1 MNMSL
6 SLARAVAD
14 AVLYEGYLLYP
25 YRASSQKNQARWQ
38 FGILGPPGAAGAG
51 TGEEP
56 AMFADAL
63 LTPGPQAELEVHL
76 RFLQLQTRTAEKADD
91 AGGFNPVG
99 ELVVGASRWLSWDE
113 AVEHEITLGPF
124 PLERLTG
131 TEEVLPVEIPAGT
144 DTEEL
149 TDAAGRTAGRLV
161 RRRQGLRA
169 EVRLEAAAVGARLLR
184 LRVTVA
190 NTAPPR
196 PGPGTPDAGT
206 SDSSVPDALAPDSWT
221 PGSWSREEAIARSFI
236 GAHLLM
242 SLQDGDFLSLLEPP
256 EWSQDAARHCSQ
268 HRCWPV
274 LAGPEGQS
282 DVLLVSPIILYDHPA
297 VAPESS
303 VALYDATE
311 IDEILTLRVLTLTDA
326 EKAEARATDPRA
338 AAVIDRCEAMSAEEL
353 QQLHGVLRNP
363 HALAESIVL
372 SDSALL
378 GAPPTTGPLTGPPLT
393 GPPNIGPVTMGP
405 LTGNSSP
412 GGANGD
418 LSWWQPEA
426 EASVQPERD
435 AVLINGIPV
444 ARGSRVRV
452 HPRRR
457 ADAQDLFFA
466 GQTGRVT
473 SVHFDVDGS
482 THVGLVLEQDPAAD
496 LHEGYGRSFYYAP
509 DELEPLEPSPP
520 PAGPGTA
527 GPGLPD
533 KD

>member
-6 SLARAVAD
+6 SLARTVAD

-38 FGILGPPGAAGAG
+38 FGILGPPGAADAG

-56 AMFADAL
+56 AMFADCL
-63 LTPGPQAELEVHL
+63 LSPGPASELEVHL
-76 RFLQLQTRTAEKADD
+76 RFLQLQRRTAEKADD
-91 AGGFNPVG
+91 AGRFTAVG
-99 ELVVGASRWLSWDE
+99 ELTAGASRWLSWDE
-113 AVEHEITLGPF
+113 AVEHEITLGPLA
-124 PLERLTG
+124 LERLKDM
-131 TEEVLPVEIPAGT
+131 EETWPVEIPAGT
-144 DTEEL
+144 DIEEL
-149 TDAAGRTAGRLV
+149 TDAAGRTVGRLV
-161 RRRQGLRA
+161 RRRHALRA
-169 EVRLEAAAVGARLLR
+169 EVRLEAAAVTGRLLR

-190 NTAPPR
+190 NTAPP
-196 PGPGTPDAGT
+196 P
-206 SDSSVPDALAPDSWT
+206 PDST
-221 PGSWSREEAIARSFI
+221 TPRSLAPGSWTKEEAIAGSFI
-236 GAHLLM
+236 GSHLLL
-242 SLQDGDFLSLLEPP
+242 SVQDGDFLSLLEPP
-256 EWSQDAARHCSQ
+256 EWAGDAARRCSQ

-274 LAGPEGQS
+274 LAGPEGQT

-297 VAPESS
+297 VAPESA
-303 VALYDATE
+303 VALYDSTE
-311 IDEILTLRVLTLTDA
+311 IDEILTLRVLTLTEE

-363 HALAESIVL
+363 HALAESLVL
-372 SDSALL
+372 GDSTLLGTPPAIGPLDGSRLADTALL
-378 GAPPTTGPLTGPPLT
+378 GGPLTTGPP
-393 GPPNIGPVTMGP
+393 
-405 LTGNSSP
+405 TGNASP
-412 GGANGD
+412 GGGGGD

-426 EASVQPERD
+426 EASVRPEMD
-435 AVLINGIPV
+435 AVLIDGIPV

-509 DELEPLEPSPP
+509 DELEPLEPAPP

-527 GPGLPD
+527 GPGMSAPRIED
-533 KD
+533 GKEDAP